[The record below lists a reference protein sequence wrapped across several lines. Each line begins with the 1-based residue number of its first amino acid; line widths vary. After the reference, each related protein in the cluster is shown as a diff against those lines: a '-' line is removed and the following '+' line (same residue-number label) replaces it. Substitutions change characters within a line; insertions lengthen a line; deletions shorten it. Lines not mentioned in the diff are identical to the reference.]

1 MKFSRS
7 TLSLLICVSLLQGFA
22 LSQDVLPLPH
32 HDSSRRG
39 YYIYLENEGRLVPV
53 TIKMPWEEF
62 DEEKI
67 KSVLESLI
75 AGEHEYTRTVPK
87 NTKVKRIF
95 IDATLI
101 VYIDFSGE
109 IVKEHPGG
117 VWTETLTV
125 ASICRTV
132 FSNFEVRSVKILV
145 EGKEIETIAGHID
158 LKRPISRET
167 VSTWLKE
174 IPE

>member
-1 MKFSRS
+1 MKALRIS
-7 TLSLLICVSLLQGFA
+7 TALLLLMLVHASAYG
-22 LSQDVLPLPH
+22 QDVLSLPD
-32 HDSSRRG
+32 HDGSRRG

-62 DEEKI
+62 DEAKI
-67 KSVLESLI
+67 KSILESLI
-75 AGEHEYTRTVPK
+75 AGDSHFTPTIPKKTR
-87 NTKVKRIF
+87 VKRVF

-101 VYIDFSGE
+101 VYIDFSQD
-109 IVKEHPGG
+109 IVKDHPGG

-125 ASICRTV
+125 ASICRSV

-167 VSTWLKE
+167 VSRWLRE
-174 IPE
+174 TPE